1 MTDERKAQI
10 IEDEKL
16 NRLGIELRG
25 IADCILAARELI
37 NISDPDI
44 ENALSILFAAENHL
58 LRISEALE
66 D

>member
-1 MTDERKAQI
+1 MTDERMSQI

-37 NISDPDI
+37 NTSHPDI
-44 ENALSILFAAENHL
+44 GNALSILFAAENHL